1 MELDITLLT
10 LGILDLVFGIGG
22 LFGKTKIPV
31 KYSGRSWSKAYG
43 RDMAIGEIIL
53 GVLWIA
59 ATFIVGFVKMSSS
72 ARAAILI
79 GSLVP
84 GLVYGLVAGRKYSKM
99 LKDNVQ

>member
-1 MELDITLLT
+1 M
-10 LGILDLVFGIGG
+10 DLVIGIAG

-31 KYSGRSWSKAYG
+31 RYAGKTWSRAYG

-59 ATFIVGFVKMSSS
+59 ATLIVGFVDMSSTL
-72 ARAAILI
+72 RAVILV

-84 GLVYGLVAGRKYSKM
+84 GLAYAFVTGRKYKKL
-99 LKDNVQ
+99 LKAGVQ

>member
-1 MELDITLLT
+1 MDYSLLI
-10 LGILDLVFGIGG
+10 LGVMDLVIGIAG

-31 KYSGRSWSKAYG
+31 KYSGKTWSRAYG

-59 ATFIVGFVKMSSS
+59 ATLIVGFVDMSSTL
-72 ARAAILI
+72 RAVILV

-84 GLVYGLVAGRKYSKM
+84 GLAYAFVTGRKYKKL
-99 LKDNVQ
+99 LKAGVQ